1 MEKKL
6 YIQSDDLGVIMEAL
20 AAKALDHVGDM
31 NIETSI
37 RRVCHDTILD
47 VVVRSNDYE
56 RLATATYY
64 VLDEVQDYLDVID
77 QTIGSA
83 LVKMDQNAM
92 KKEEVTPSNE
102 EE

>member
-6 YIQSDDLGVIMEAL
+6 YIQSEDLGVIMEAL
-20 AAKALDHVGDM
+20 AQKALDHVGDM
-31 NIETSI
+31 NVETSI

-47 VVVRSNDYE
+47 VDVRSNDYE

-83 LVKMDQNAM
+83 LVKMEQIA
-92 KKEEVTPSNE
+92 KQKEVTPSNE